1 MRYRVITDSSA
12 NLFSLADVDFVAVPL
27 KIITEEKEYTD
38 DAFLDVPAMV
48 HEVERTKGSSGTSC
62 PNAFDW
68 LSAFEGAER
77 IIVLTLTGNLS
88 GSYQAA
94 QAAAEEYM
102 ENHPTAKVWVLD
114 TRSAG
119 PEIQL
124 IVEKIREWILS
135 GMEFEEIITE
145 IERYKNRTHL
155 LFSLESLRN
164 LANNGR
170 VSPGVAK
177 VARVLGI
184 RIVGAASDEGT
195 LEPLHK
201 CRGEKRAWKGIFAEM
216 EQRGFCGGRVRIA
229 HCFNETASEKLK
241 EAILDRYPEAEV
253 TIIPCGGL
261 CSFYAERGGLLV
273 GFEGS

>member
-1 MRYRVITDSSA
+1 MRYRIITDSSA
-12 NLFSLADVDFVAVPL
+12 NLFSLADVDFAAVPL

-48 HEVERTKGSSGTSC
+48 HEVERAKGSSGTSC

-68 LSAFEGAER
+68 LSAFAGAER

-102 ENHPTAKVWVLD
+102 ESHPAAKVRVLD

-124 IVEKIREWILS
+124 LTEKLREWILS
-135 GMEFEEIITE
+135 GMEFEEIIPE
-145 IERYKNRTHL
+145 LERYKNRTHL

-184 RIVGAASDEGT
+184 RIVGVASEEGT

-201 CRGEKRAWKGIFAEM
+201 CRGENRARKAIFTEM

-229 HCFNETASEKLK
+229 HCFNETASEELK
-241 EAILDRYPEAEV
+241 KAILDRYPEAEV
-253 TIIPCGGL
+253 SIIPCGGL